1 LEIPEKQKTAHRT
14 TILLVIIVIV
24 SLSAGVLFGGLTG
37 YSISS
42 EKIDNLQNQVTT
54 LQQQLAF
61 VQPTPNVNYQ
71 NVTVISEDN
80 ISVSQLY
87 AQVEESVVGIRG
99 MMLSQYNF
107 FGRAYYSQIQGSGF
121 VYDFRGQNV
130 VVTNFHVVEGAVN
143 ITVTFSNENAY
154 EATVLGS
161 DPYAELGVLSVD
173 AQEEEF
179 LPLEIASSSSL
190 QVVIQ

>member
-1 LEIPEKQKTAHRT
+1 MEIPEKQKTAHGT

-54 LQQQLAF
+54 LQQQLVF
-61 VQPTPNVNYQ
+61 VQPTSNVNYQ

-87 AQVEESVVGIRG
+87 AQVEESVVVIRG
-99 MMLSQYNF
+99 MTL
-107 FGRAYYSQIQGSGF
+107 
-121 VYDFRGQNV
+121 
-130 VVTNFHVVEGAVN
+130 
-143 ITVTFSNENAY
+143 
-154 EATVLGS
+154 
-161 DPYAELGVLSVD
+161 
-173 AQEEEF
+173 
-179 LPLEIASSSSL
+179 
-190 QVVIQ
+190 